1 MSRRLIISALAAL
14 LLAAAN
20 ASAAERP
27 STDETAI
34 RLGVTAW
41 SAFLKDGTSSPEA
54 ESLSLFVKGSN
65 LSARTSPTS
74 AWLAASGS
82 RTAQPTDVAV
92 DVRGDTATVTLTL
105 ITEGAAAKATAR
117 VALAWQRVNGL
128 WQIARE
134 EVAPLEAARVA
145 AQPTP

>member
-1 MSRRLIISALAAL
+1 MSRRLITSAFAAL
-14 LLAAAN
+14 LLTATSAF
-20 ASAAERP
+20 AAERP

-41 SAFLKDGTSSPEA
+41 STFLKDGASSPDA

-92 DVRGDTATVTLTL
+92 EVHGDSATVTLTL
-105 ITEGAAAKATAR
+105 TADGAAAKATAR

-134 EVAPLEAARVA
+134 EVAPVESARVA